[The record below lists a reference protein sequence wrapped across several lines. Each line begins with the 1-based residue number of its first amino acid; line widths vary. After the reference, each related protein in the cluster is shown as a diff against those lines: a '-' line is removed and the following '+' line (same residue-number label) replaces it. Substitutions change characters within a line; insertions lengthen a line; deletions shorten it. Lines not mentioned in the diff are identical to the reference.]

1 MYIFRSINE
10 IVNTI
15 ATAKALLTELFE
27 KRNLTCFR
35 YSDALSLLK
44 DDENKLQLLIE
55 KEIIRQN
62 GSFVEMDTRFLD
74 FFEDLLEANEE
85 INTATIDEHIDYLHE
100 LMDYYLKEKIVSR
113 KDSYLRNIKVTFRKI
128 SHITIRNMMNLQQNI
143 DNAFKHE
150 PTYQIKIA
158 KLKNLDKRRINIQHL
173 IDKAEKLILE
183 EEREFF
189 RQATDEELAAI
200 LLEVRQALRLSGHSL
215 IRAQQDIINYL
226 NQIKSQVILVEKIRK
241 VKYLQDQF
249 ELRSRSNLSEVLERE
264 HSVLVEGSVP
274 SSFKLSLPYLST
286 DEARPVI
293 LKVMRNLQYRE
304 IIRSNEAGAFSE
316 EDMESQAMYQ
326 EVIDLEETLSD
337 YIQAQAQARWN
348 DASAPEEDLFH
359 YLMHYTFAREVDE
372 QERTTLF
379 CQMVSLYENRLRIS
393 EEFGLYHQYEYAK
406 VYPANS

>member
-1 MYIFRSINE
+1 MYIFRSIHE
-10 IVNTI
+10 IINTI
-15 ATAKALLTELFE
+15 AAARGLLTEMFE
-27 KRNLTCFR
+27 KRKTLSFR
-35 YSDALSLLK
+35 YSDALALLK
-44 DDENKLQLLIE
+44 DDENRLKLLIE
-55 KEIIRQN
+55 KEVIRQN
-62 GSFVEMDTRFLD
+62 GNFVELDARFLD
-74 FFEDLLEANEE
+74 FFELLLEANEE
-85 INTATIDEHIDYLHE
+85 INTAIIDENIAFLHE
-100 LMDYYLKEKIVSR
+100 LMDYYEKEQIASR
-113 KDSYLRNIKVTFRKI
+113 KESYVRNIKITFQKI
-128 SHITIRNMMNLQQNI
+128 ARTTIRNIMNLQSSI

-158 KLKNLDKRRINIQHL
+158 KLENLDKKRIHIQQL
-173 IDKAEKLILE
+173 IDTTENLILH
-183 EEREFF
+183 EERRFF
-189 RQATDEELAAI
+189 QQATDEELNRI
-200 LLEVRQALRLSGHSL
+200 LLELRSELQLSAHSL

-249 ELRSRSNLSEVLERE
+249 EL
-264 HSVLVEGSVP
+264 LVEGSVP

-293 LKVMRNLQYRE
+293 LKVLRNLQYRE

>member
-1 MYIFRSINE
+1 MYIFRSIHE
-10 IVNTI
+10 IINTI
-15 ATAKALLTELFE
+15 AAARGLLTEMFE
-27 KRNLTCFR
+27 KRKTLSFR
-35 YSDALSLLK
+35 YSDALALLK
-44 DDENKLQLLIE
+44 DDENRLKLLIE
-55 KEIIRQN
+55 KEVIRQN
-62 GSFVEMDTRFLD
+62 GNFVELDARFLD
-74 FFEDLLEANEE
+74 FFELLLEANEE
-85 INTATIDEHIDYLHE
+85 INTAIIDENIAFLHE
-100 LMDYYLKEKIVSR
+100 LMDYYEKEQIVSR
-113 KDSYLRNIKVTFRKI
+113 KESYVRNIKITFQKI
-128 SHITIRNMMNLQQNI
+128 ARTTIRNIMNLQSSI

-158 KLKNLDKRRINIQHL
+158 KLENLDKKRIHIQQL
-173 IDKAEKLILE
+173 IDTTENLILH
-183 EEREFF
+183 EERRFF
-189 RQATDEELAAI
+189 QQATDEELNRI
-200 LLEVRQALRLSGHSL
+200 LLELRSELQLSAHSL

-249 ELRSRSNLSEVLERE
+249 ELRSRSNFSEVLERE

-293 LKVMRNLQYRE
+293 LKVLRNLQYRE

-348 DASAPEEDLFH
+348 DTSAPEEDLFH

>member
-226 NQIKSQVILVEKIRK
+226 NQIKNQIVLVEKIRK
-241 VKYLQDQF
+241 VKHLQDLF
-249 ELRSRSNLSEVLERE
+249 ELRVRSNIAEVMDNE
-264 HSVLVEGSVP
+264 HSILLEGAVQP
-274 SSFKLSLPYLST
+274 SFKLSPVYLAS
-286 DEARPVI
+286 DDARPVI
-293 LKVMRNLQYRE
+293 LKVLSNQRDRE
-304 IIRSNEAGAFSE
+304 RIRTHQAGAFSE
-316 EDMESQAMYQ
+316 DELAVQETYEAVISMEELLQQ
-326 EVIDLEETLSD
+326 FK
-337 YIQAQAQARWN
+337 Q
-348 DASAPEEDLFH
+348 ASASPKQDNAPGTDLFNF
-359 YLMHYTFAREVDE
+359 LLSYTFHRPVSEK
-372 QERTTLF
+372 ERTTLF
-379 CQMVSLYENRLRIS
+379 CQLVSLYEDQFCIS
-393 EEFGLYHQYEYAK
+393 DTYDKYNEYEYAK
-406 VYPANS
+406 IYAKK

>member
-1 MYIFRSINE
+1 MEVSWKWIP
-10 IVNTI
+10 V
-15 ATAKALLTELFE
+15 
-27 KRNLTCFR
+27 
-35 YSDALSLLK
+35 
-44 DDENKLQLLIE
+44 
-55 KEIIRQN
+55 
-62 GSFVEMDTRFLD
+62 FLD

-226 NQIKSQVILVEKIRK
+226 NQIKNQIVLVEKIRK
-241 VKYLQDQF
+241 VKHLQDLF
-249 ELRSRSNLSEVLERE
+249 ELRARSNIAEVMDNE
-264 HSVLVEGSVP
+264 HSILLEGAVQP
-274 SSFKLSLPYLST
+274 SFKLSPVYLAS
-286 DEARPVI
+286 DDARPVI
-293 LKVMRNLQYRE
+293 LKVLSNQRDRE
-304 IIRSNEAGAFSE
+304 RIRTHQAGAFSE
-316 EDMESQAMYQ
+316 DELAVQETYEAVISMEELLQQ
-326 EVIDLEETLSD
+326 FK
-337 YIQAQAQARWN
+337 Q
-348 DASAPEEDLFH
+348 ASASPQ
-359 YLMHYTFAREVDE
+359 AG
-372 QERTTLF
+372 Q
-379 CQMVSLYENRLRIS
+379 
-393 EEFGLYHQYEYAK
+393 
-406 VYPANS
+406 

>member
-1 MYIFRSINE
+1 MYIFRSIHE
-10 IVNTI
+10 IINTI
-15 ATAKALLTELFE
+15 AAARGLLTEMFE
-27 KRNLTCFR
+27 KRKTLSFR
-35 YSDALSLLK
+35 YSDALALLK
-44 DDENKLQLLIE
+44 DDENRLKLLIE
-55 KEIIRQN
+55 KEVIRQN
-62 GSFVEMDTRFLD
+62 GNFVELDARFLD
-74 FFEDLLEANEE
+74 FFELLLEANEE
-85 INTATIDEHIDYLHE
+85 INTAIIDENIAFLHE
-100 LMDYYLKEKIVSR
+100 LMDYYEKEQIAPR
-113 KDSYLRNIKVTFRKI
+113 KESYVRNIKITFQKI
-128 SHITIRNMMNLQQNI
+128 ARTTIRNIMNLQSSI

-158 KLKNLDKRRINIQHL
+158 KLENLDKKRIHIQQL
-173 IDKAEKLILE
+173 IDTTENLILH
-183 EEREFF
+183 EERRFF
-189 RQATDEELAAI
+189 QQATDEELNRI
-200 LLEVRQALRLSGHSL
+200 LLELRSELQLSAHSL

-264 HSVLVEGSVP
+264 HSVLVEGSVL

-293 LKVMRNLQYRE
+293 LKVLRNLQYRE